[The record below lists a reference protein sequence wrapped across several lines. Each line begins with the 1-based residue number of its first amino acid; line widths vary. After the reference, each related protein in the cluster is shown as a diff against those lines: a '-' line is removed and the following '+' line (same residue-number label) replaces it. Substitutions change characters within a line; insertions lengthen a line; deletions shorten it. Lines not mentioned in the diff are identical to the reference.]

1 MYIIFNFVKYDSYN
15 YSLNVNIFINNNIKN
30 RHIFLLNNDIFY
42 YNNIKIYF
50 IFICFHKY
58 MIDKLYYKF

>member
-42 YNNIKIYF
+42 YNNIKI
-50 IFICFHKY
+50 
-58 MIDKLYYKF
+58 